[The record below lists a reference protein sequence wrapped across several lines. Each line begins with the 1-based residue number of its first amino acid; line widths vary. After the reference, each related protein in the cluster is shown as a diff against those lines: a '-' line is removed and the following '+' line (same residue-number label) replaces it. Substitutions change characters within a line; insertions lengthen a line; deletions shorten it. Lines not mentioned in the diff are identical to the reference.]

1 MNLTVVQCVDVWRGA
16 KSAKV
21 DKVFGFGAGKEFS
34 KTDAERIIHQLII
47 NDFLSEH
54 AEKNQHSGFISSYIR
69 VGYLRLTRDE
79 R

>member
-1 MNLTVVQCVDVWRGA
+1 
-16 KSAKV
+16 
-21 DKVFGFGAGKEFS
+21 
-34 KTDAERIIHQLII
+34 
-47 NDFLSEH
+47 LSEH